1 MFVMH
6 VLKRRSLIFV
16 LSDFI
21 DTGYEDML
29 KAAANK
35 HDLVIIHVNDQQELS
50 LPSMGIVPILDP
62 ERNKITWVNTS
73 AKGFRKLLHDFN
85 ENKAIDLKTQ
95 CKKWRAD
102 YVSVKAGEDYVPSLV
117 KLFNTR
123 N

>member
-1 MFVMH
+1 MFVMQI
-6 VLKRRSLIFV
+6 LKRRSLIFV

-35 HDLVIIHVNDQQELS
+35 HDLVIIHINDQQELS

-73 AKGFRKLLHDFN
+73 TKSFRKLLHDFN
-85 ENKAIDLKTQ
+85 EKKGLELNKL

-102 YVSVKAGEDYVPSLV
+102 YISVKAGEDYVPSLI